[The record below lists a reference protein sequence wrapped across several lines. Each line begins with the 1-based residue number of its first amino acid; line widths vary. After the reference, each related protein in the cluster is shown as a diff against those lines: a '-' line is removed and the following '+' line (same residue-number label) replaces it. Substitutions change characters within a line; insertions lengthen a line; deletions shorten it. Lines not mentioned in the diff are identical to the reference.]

1 MGADVPSILI
11 PQLSWLTICR
21 DMVMCVPRVSVCEL
35 EADGLAAD
43 VLNREELSMGEVV
56 STSQ

>member
-1 MGADVPSILI
+1 MPSILI